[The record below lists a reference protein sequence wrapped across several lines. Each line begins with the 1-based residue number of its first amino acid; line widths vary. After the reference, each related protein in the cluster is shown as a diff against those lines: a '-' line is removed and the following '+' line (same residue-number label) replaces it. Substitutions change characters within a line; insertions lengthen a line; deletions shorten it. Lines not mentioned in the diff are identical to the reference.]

1 MKRAA
6 AAAEGP
12 SKAAAVDPRGVGK
25 PELARK
31 PGEARIP
38 KRKLA
43 LLLSY
48 RGTQYHGLQR
58 QTDPSLKTIEGE
70 MRTALAKAGAV
81 SPENAEDLAKIG
93 WSRSAR
99 TDKRVS
105 AAQNIVAA
113 KLEVENDDVDA
124 LVARINDELPDDIRV
139 FDAVRVTKSFNCK
152 QSCDRRRYAYLLPAC
167 LLASNNEIDAA
178 FASVGYGPEKIEECR
193 NAVAQA
199 KRDNVRPSDW
209 QISDEAA
216 KQVASQF
223 AACRASSEA
232 IERLRQ
238 FLRCYVGTRR
248 YHNFTKNL
256 KSSDEQAKRFIL
268 EFTACDPRIVADSTE
283 WLRLEVVGQ
292 SFLLHMIRKM
302 VAVASEASRT
312 DRGDPSSLLD
322 GLTSDQAVNLQVAPG
337 EGLYLAAPVFDNYN
351 KYKAQPP
358 QKPKLEWDATH
369 TKHDA
374 IETFRVEVIEDGIVQ
389 GGKAEAL
396 LPWVLYL
403 WQVRLFGFPLSVEDP
418 IPVPNPAVDANGRS
432 SFSPAAAAEG

>member
-58 QTDPSLKTIEGE
+58 QTDPALKTIEGE
-70 MRTALAKAGAV
+70 MRKALSKAGAV

-124 LVARINDELPDDIRV
+124 LVSRINDELPHDIRV

-152 QSCDRRRYAYLLPAC
+152 QSCDRRRYAYLLPSC
-167 LLASNNEIDAA
+167 LLASNDEIDAA

-193 NAVAQA
+193 NAVALATA
-199 KRDNVRPSDW
+199 KAHRQRFEDGWSNGGD
-209 QISDEAA
+209 ISGKSLALLA
-216 KQVASQF
+216 KVTP
-223 AACRASSEA
+223 RSSEHTGV
-232 IERLRQ
+232 RLSQLVWQR
-238 FLRCYVGTRR
+238 G
-248 YHNFTKNL
+248 
-256 KSSDEQAKRFIL
+256 E
-268 EFTACDPRIVADSTE
+268 
-283 WLRLEVVGQ
+283 
-292 SFLLHMIRKM
+292 
-302 VAVASEASRT
+302 EASALGGRQSGT
-312 DRGDPSSLLD
+312 PRGCSARLSIAPPAAIDARAVHGSKWLLLKRRPAARYEPR
-322 GLTSDQAVNLQVAPG
+322 GVSATNRIACYG
-337 EGLYLAAPVFDNYN
+337 EGGACVLTVKHLEQEKQQLGDKNRRLSNNAGGRGGGGKGRYYHDNY
-351 KYKAQPP
+351 
-358 QKPKLEWDATH
+358 DRD
-369 TKHDA
+369 HDRNRDRDRA
-374 IETFRVEVIEDGIVQ
+374 R
-389 GGKAEAL
+389 GGD
-396 LPWVLYL
+396 
-403 WQVRLFGFPLSVEDP
+403 RR
-418 IPVPNPAVDANGRS
+418 N
-432 SFSPAAAAEG
+432 